1 MGKPSYARLS
11 LTSRECGDFSPLFRR
26 RLVAVNSTN
35 SSARL
40 DIAISIPFVT
50 LPPIH
55 MATIA
60 ILGTM
65 DTKGEEHAFV
75 ANCIRQR
82 GHQVLIIDTGIL
94 EEPKLKPDITR
105 REIAAAA
112 GIDLDS
118 LTAKRDRGIA
128 VQA

>member
-1 MGKPSYARLS
+1 
-11 LTSRECGDFSPLFRR
+11 
-26 RLVAVNSTN
+26 
-35 SSARL
+35 
-40 DIAISIPFVT
+40 
-50 LPPIH
+50 

-112 GIDLDS
+112 GIDQTVCAT
-118 LTAKRDRGIA
+118 TATLAANAPSVGTGTWTVLR
-128 VQA
+128 